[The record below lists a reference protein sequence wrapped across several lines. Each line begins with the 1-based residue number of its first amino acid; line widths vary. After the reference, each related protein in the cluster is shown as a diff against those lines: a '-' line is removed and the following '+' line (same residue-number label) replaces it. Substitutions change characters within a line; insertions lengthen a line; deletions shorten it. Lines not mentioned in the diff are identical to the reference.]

1 MPQKGFQTPVPSQGD
16 LHQQRRVTRT
26 SWQSGSAA
34 PVAQRRLGNRR
45 VFILQAPWKGRGGWG
60 HVASGGGRWELGEGP
75 GGQVHASRKEGEQ
88 GTAPAASPAATLSWE
103 ALGKSFSIPM
113 PQFPC
118 LTNPKGGRRWN
129 QRDDWMW
136 KHEKQALPSTHWL
149 CNFSQV
155 IGRIQTSLL
164 NRRPLSLSLLV
175 TQA

>member
-1 MPQKGFQTPVPSQGD
+1 MWHQGEA
-16 LHQQRRVTRT
+16 
-26 SWQSGSAA
+26 GG
-34 PVAQRRLGNRR
+34 RLGKAQEDR
-45 VFILQAPWKGRGGWG
+45 FMLLGRG
-60 HVASGGGRWELGEGP
+60 V
-75 GGQVHASRKEGEQ
+75 SRGSTGCQ
-88 GTAPAASPAATLSWE
+88 PSSATPSWE
-103 ALGKSFSIPM
+103 ALGESFSIPM
-113 PQFPC
+113 PQFPF

-164 NRRPLSLSLLV
+164 NRRPLSLSFLV